1 MTPGS
6 NPGAP
11 TIVSSLF
18 QKVVEDFDCEHCGTH
33 NHGDGYKNHCEK
45 CLWSKHVD
53 VYPGDRAERCSGMM
67 EPIRIEKKNGED
79 SIVHECLK
87 CGIQR
92 ANRVH
97 EGDNKDMIIAIA
109 KAFAD
114 KQG

>member
-1 MTPGS
+1 
-6 NPGAP
+6 
-11 TIVSSLF
+11 VSSLF